1 MKQFQWYSL
10 ELHAL
15 GFKSLLYWL
24 LALWLCTH
32 DLTSLGFSFVI
43 SKMGRKAI
51 STDMVCNMKAVGQL
65 PAPSLI
71 VQRMTVERIRTE
83 LQSRGHSRTSLQPLA
98 EHMRKSGSWLH
109 TEGPT
114 SVTMISIWK
123 QQALTSTNHLGWYE
137 DWKKI
142 VRWKNLVLLLADGK
156 WRTWG
161 WCYCCFMSTVET
173 VSQTSPETDFYSRVL
188 STELGSKVG
197 DLDWKYIYRRDLKMR
212 EC

>member
-43 SKMGRKAI
+43 YKMGRKAI

-65 PAPSLI
+65 PAPSFDCSADDGGEDLYWTPE
-71 VQRMTVERIRTE
+71 QRPFKDFSPATHRAHEEER
-83 LQSRGHSRTSLQPLA
+83 QLA
-98 EHMRKSGSWLH
+98 AH
-109 TEGPT
+109 EGPT
-114 SVTMISIWK
+114 SGTMISIWK
-123 QQALTSTNHLGWYE
+123 QQALTSTNHLGWHE
-137 DWKKI
+137 DWKEI
-142 VRWKNLVLLLADGK
+142 VCWKNLVLLLADGK

-161 WCYCCFMSTVET
+161 WCCCCFMSTVET
-173 VSQTSPETDFYSRVL
+173 VSQTSPGTDFYSRVL

-197 DLDWKYIYRRDLKMR
+197 DLDWKYIYRRDLMR